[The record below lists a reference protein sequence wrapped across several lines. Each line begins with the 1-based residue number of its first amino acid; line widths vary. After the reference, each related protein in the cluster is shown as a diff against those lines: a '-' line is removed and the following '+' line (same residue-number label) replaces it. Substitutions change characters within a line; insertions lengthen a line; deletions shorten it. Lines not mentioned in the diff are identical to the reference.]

1 MNEKKRK
8 ASHGRHAA
16 GAAPIQENDKQVEPT
31 APTIPPTPAV
41 PDATAVMPPATSPA
55 NAPQSA
61 DQGAYRFADSDAFPA
76 PGPLRPV
83 DMAQA
88 ATPARRHR
96 PLKIIGIVFGVLI
109 ALLLVAYVGVALYFN
124 GRFMPNAS
132 IGNLDTSLMS
142 SADAE
147 QALADSIDDYKLS
160 ITGQGFTL
168 NLTAS
173 DAGLSIDSGAV
184 VESALSEVNPWLWPL
199 ELREEHDGTANL
211 VASYNETGLDDA
223 IRTAVDE
230 FNASAT
236 QPTDAAIAYD
246 DAADAF
252 VVQPEAVGTALDT
265 NAVIKAADEAI
276 ISLAPTLK
284 LTDDQLL
291 QPTVLATDPKLTQA
305 AAQANTMIA
314 ADLVLTMAGTPAA
327 EVNADLISQWVHL
340 GDDLSAT
347 LDEAA
352 LTAWVDDLAG
362 KCNTVGTERT
372 YTRPDGKVITVA
384 GGPYGWEVDHDALLN
399 TVKEAV
405 SAGSVQTVEMPVV
418 SSGTAYNG
426 VGAQDWGARYC
437 DIDLSEQYAR
447 FYDETGALVWESAIV
462 SGTPNGSHNTPTGVF
477 WLNQKASPSKLKGTN
492 LDGSKYESTVQY
504 WMPFDGNVI
513 GLHDADWQSS
523 FGGTR
528 FQDGAGSH
536 GCVNLPPGLA
546 ASLYGIIQSG
556 DVVVSHW

>member
-1 MNEKKRK
+1 MNEKKNK
-8 ASHGRHAA
+8 ASRGRHAA
-16 GAAPIQENDKQVEPT
+16 GAAPIQEQSKQTEPAT
-31 APTIPPTPAV
+31 PSAPVVPDETIAMPPTVSSESA
-41 PDATAVMPPATSPA
+41 A
-55 NAPQSA
+55 QSS
-61 DQGAYRFADSDAFPA
+61 DQGTYRFATEDAFPA
-76 PGPLRPV
+76 PSPLRPV
-83 DMAQA
+83 GMGQTVA
-88 ATPARRHR
+88 PARRHK
-96 PLKIIGIVFGVLI
+96 PLKVIGIVFGVLV
-109 ALLLVAYVGVALYFN
+109 ALLLVAYAGVALYFN
-124 GRFMPNAS
+124 GRFMPSAT
-132 IGNLDTSLMS
+132 IGSLDVSLMS
-142 SADAE
+142 ASDAE
-147 QALADSIDDYKLS
+147 KALADSIDDYKLS

-184 VESALSEVNPWLWPL
+184 VESALSETNPWLWPL
-199 ELREEHDGTANL
+199 ELRKEHDGTANL

-223 IRTAVDE
+223 IRTAVEE
-230 FNASAT
+230 FNTTAT
-236 QPTDAAIAYD
+236 QPTNAAIVYD
-246 DAADAF
+246 DAQDAF

-276 ISLAPTLK
+276 ISLVPTLK
-284 LTDDQLL
+284 LADDQLL
-291 QPTVLATDPKLTQA
+291 QPTVLATDPKLIQA
-305 AAQANTMIA
+305 AAQANTMIT
-314 ADLVLTMAGTPAA
+314 ADLVLTMAGSPAA

-546 ASLYGIIQSG
+546 ASLYGIIQTG